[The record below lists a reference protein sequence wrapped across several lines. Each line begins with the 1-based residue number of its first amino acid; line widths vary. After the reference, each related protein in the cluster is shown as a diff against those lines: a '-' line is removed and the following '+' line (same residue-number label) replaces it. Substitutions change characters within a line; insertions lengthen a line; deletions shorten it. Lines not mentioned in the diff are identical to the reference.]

1 MPRGEELFSGFAL
14 LPRLFFCREEEEML
28 GIYCVCFYRKDRTI
42 IFCLLASGSK
52 SFGFDCICRA
62 VVREFF
68 SRLKSFVASSAS
80 WRCCLRVAAKKK
92 VLLSLLCFGYFQGK
106 EAVTQCVL
114 GQGFEVYKCNPTS
127 LHTKPTWDH
136 PPVNTSDCVRNN
148 FLQWQQDV
156 SVMHERSEG

>member
-62 VVREFF
+62 KPGRRRTREFF
-68 SRLKSFVASSAS
+68 SRLKSIVSYCLQKKSFV
-80 WRCCLRVAAKKK
+80 VTP
-92 VLLSLLCFGYFQGK
+92 VLWLYFQGK

>member
-1 MPRGEELFSGFAL
+1 MLSKRQDNYFLFVGKRQQKFWLRLHLPGEAGPPSHT
-14 LPRLFFCREEEEML
+14 R
-28 GIYCVCFYRKDRTI
+28 V
-42 IFCLLASGSK
+42 LLAAK
-52 SFGFDCICRA
+52 KH
-62 VVREFF
+62 RELLFAK
-68 SRLKSFVASSAS
+68 KSFV
-80 WRCCLRVAAKKK
+80 VTP
-92 VLLSLLCFGYFQGK
+92 VLWLYFQGK

-156 SVMHERSEG
+156 SINYPSEARVRKYFS